1 VIIVKKEDKNGF
13 FLSETMV
20 VIAVVSVV
28 LLGVFK
34 IFSHVYTNYKQEER
48 YNTINA
54 INALSNI
61 KKYFDNKGVS
71 YDSITLNNGYADITN
86 IQEYETDYFDAIKKE
101 YSVDKLYLIDMSI
114 EDKTFPNFN
123 VILRK
128 YINTIKT
135 SGLILLV
142 QVNGS
147 EYANI
152 KVIDDNIRLVG
163 DAENE
168 YITYVKLGGTFNE
181 PGYISESGVVPTIT
195 WEPAFSSYTEGTYYV
210 YYDFNGKILRRKV
223 QVLELDKTFDYTGSE
238 QTYTVKLDGKYKL
251 EVWGAQGGSYNSE
264 YYGGYGGYSVGTIEL
279 KKNQMIYVY
288 VGGQGTILN
297 DNSDYIP
304 GGFNG
309 GGRGANKD
317 ANVISTSGGGA
328 THVATKS
335 GLLSSLEGYK
345 DNILIVSAGGGG
357 TSYQSGTYS
366 GVGGS
371 GGGYI
376 GSDGTNTMTDY
387 KPGAGGTQSSGGNS
401 GGGVANNQERGT
413 SGSFG
418 QGGNGNYYSGG
429 GGAGLYGGGA
439 SNQSGAGGGSSYIGN
454 SLLSDKSMY
463 YYCSSSCNTSTA
475 ASTKTVST
483 TCVDETAKKNCAKL
497 GNGYVKITYVE

>member
-1 VIIVKKEDKNGF
+1 VKKEDKNGF

>member
-1 VIIVKKEDKNGF
+1 MKKENKNAF

-475 ASTKTVST
+475 TSTKTVST

>member
-1 VIIVKKEDKNGF
+1 MKKEDKNGF

-61 KKYFDNKGVS
+61 KKYFDNQGVS

-101 YSVDKLYLIDMSI
+101 YSVDKLYLIDMSV

-168 YITYVKLGGTFNE
+168 YITYVKLGDTFNE

>member
-1 VIIVKKEDKNGF
+1 MKKEDKNGF

-61 KKYFDNKGVS
+61 KKYFDNQGVS

-463 YYCSSSCNTSTA
+463 YYCSSSCNTSTDT
-475 ASTKTVST
+475 STKTVST

>member
-1 VIIVKKEDKNGF
+1 MKKEDKNGF

-317 ANVISTSGGGA
+317 AKVISTSGGGA

>member
-1 VIIVKKEDKNGF
+1 MKKEDKNGF

-264 YYGGYGGYSVGTIEL
+264 YYGGYGGYSVGTVEL

-475 ASTKTVST
+475 TSTKTVST

-497 GNGYVKITYVE
+497 GNGYVKITYIE

>member
-1 VIIVKKEDKNGF
+1 MKKENKNAF

-475 ASTKTVST
+475 PSTKTVST

>member
-1 VIIVKKEDKNGF
+1 MKKEDKNGF

-328 THVATKS
+328 THVATRS

-497 GNGYVKITYVE
+497 GNGYVKITYIE

>member
-1 VIIVKKEDKNGF
+1 MKKEDKNGF

-61 KKYFDNKGVS
+61 KKYFDNQGVS

-279 KKNQMIYVY
+279 KKNQIIYVY

>member
-1 VIIVKKEDKNGF
+1 MKKEDKNGF

-429 GGAGLYGGGA
+429 GGA

-475 ASTKTVST
+475 TSTKTVST

>member
-1 VIIVKKEDKNGF
+1 MKKEDKNGF

-101 YSVDKLYLIDMSI
+101 YSVDKLYLIDMSV

>member
-1 VIIVKKEDKNGF
+1 MKKEDKNGF

-288 VGGQGTILN
+288 VGGQGTILT

-335 GLLSSLEGYK
+335 GLLSSLKGYK

>member
-1 VIIVKKEDKNGF
+1 MKKEDKNGF

-297 DNSDYIP
+297 NNSDYIP

-475 ASTKTVST
+475 TSTKTVST

>member
-1 VIIVKKEDKNGF
+1 MKKEDKNGF

-168 YITYVKLGGTFNE
+168 YITYVKLGGTFKE

-195 WEPAFSSYTEGTYYV
+195 WEPSFNSNEEGTYYM
-210 YYDFNGKILRRKV
+210 YYDFNGKILKRKV
-223 QVLELDKTFDYTGSE
+223 VVLELDKSFDYTGSE

-475 ASTKTVST
+475 TSTKTVST

>member
-1 VIIVKKEDKNGF
+1 MKKEDKNGF

-54 INALSNI
+54 INALSNV

-142 QVNGS
+142 QVNGN

>member
-1 VIIVKKEDKNGF
+1 MKKEDKNAF

-61 KKYFDNKGVS
+61 KKYFDNQGVS

-86 IQEYETDYFDAIKKE
+86 IQEYETDYFDAMKKE

-475 ASTKTVST
+475 TSTKTVST

>member
-1 VIIVKKEDKNGF
+1 MKKEDKNGF

-61 KKYFDNKGVS
+61 KKYFDNQGVS

>member
-1 VIIVKKEDKNGF
+1 MKKENKNGF

-195 WEPAFSSYTEGTYYV
+195 WEPTFSSSTEGTYYV

-264 YYGGYGGYSVGTIEL
+264 YYGGYGGYSVGTVEL

-288 VGGQGTILN
+288 VGGQGTILT

-366 GVGGS
+366 GIGGS

>member
-1 VIIVKKEDKNGF
+1 MKKENKNAF

-288 VGGQGTILN
+288 VGGQGTILT

-418 QGGNGNYYSGG
+418 QGGKGNYYSGG

-475 ASTKTVST
+475 TSTKTVST

>member
-1 VIIVKKEDKNGF
+1 MKKEDKNGF

-61 KKYFDNKGVS
+61 KKYFDNKGIS

-328 THVATKS
+328 THVATRS

>member
-1 VIIVKKEDKNGF
+1 MKKEDKNGF

-288 VGGQGTILN
+288 VGGQGTILT

-418 QGGNGNYYSGG
+418 QGGKGNYYSGG

>member
-1 VIIVKKEDKNGF
+1 MKKEDKNGF

-475 ASTKTVST
+475 TSTKTVST

>member
-1 VIIVKKEDKNGF
+1 MKKENKNGF

-288 VGGQGTILN
+288 VGGQGTILT

>member
-1 VIIVKKEDKNGF
+1 MKKENKNGF

-264 YYGGYGGYSVGTIEL
+264 YYGGYGGYSVGTVEL

-288 VGGQGTILN
+288 VGGQGTILT

-366 GVGGS
+366 GIGGS

>member
-1 VIIVKKEDKNGF
+1 MKKEDKNGF

-61 KKYFDNKGVS
+61 KKYFDNQGVS

-152 KVIDDNIRLVG
+152 KVIDDTIRLVG

-475 ASTKTVST
+475 TSTKTVST

>member
-1 VIIVKKEDKNGF
+1 MKKENKNAF

-279 KKNQMIYVY
+279 KKKQMIYVY

-309 GGRGANKD
+309 GGRGANKH

-328 THVATKS
+328 THVATRS

>member
-1 VIIVKKEDKNGF
+1 MKKEDKNGF

-101 YSVDKLYLIDMSI
+101 YSVDKLYLIDMSV

-309 GGRGANKD
+309 GGRGANKH

-328 THVATKS
+328 THVATRS

-418 QGGNGNYYSGG
+418 HGGNGNYYSGG

-475 ASTKTVST
+475 TSTKTVST

-497 GNGYVKITYVE
+497 GNGYVKITYIE

>member
-1 VIIVKKEDKNGF
+1 MKKENKNGF

-142 QVNGS
+142 QVNGN

-264 YYGGYGGYSVGTIEL
+264 YYGGYGGYSVGTVEL

-288 VGGQGTILN
+288 VGGQGTILT

-309 GGRGANKD
+309 GGRGANKN
-317 ANVISTSGGGA
+317 ANVTSTSGGGA

-475 ASTKTVST
+475 VSTKTVST

>member
-1 VIIVKKEDKNGF
+1 MKKEDKNGF

-264 YYGGYGGYSVGTIEL
+264 YYGGYGGYSVGTVEL

-475 ASTKTVST
+475 TSTKTVST

>member
-1 VIIVKKEDKNGF
+1 MKKEDKNGF

-54 INALSNI
+54 INALSNV

-142 QVNGS
+142 QVNGN

-309 GGRGANKD
+309 GGRGANKN
-317 ANVISTSGGGA
+317 ANVTSTSGGGA

-475 ASTKTVST
+475 TSTKTVST

>member
-1 VIIVKKEDKNGF
+1 MKKEDKNGF

-418 QGGNGNYYSGG
+418 HGGNGNYYSGG

-475 ASTKTVST
+475 TSTKTVST

>member
-1 VIIVKKEDKNGF
+1 MKKEDKNGF

-328 THVATKS
+328 THVATRS

-371 GGGYI
+371 GGGYV

-475 ASTKTVST
+475 TSTKTVST